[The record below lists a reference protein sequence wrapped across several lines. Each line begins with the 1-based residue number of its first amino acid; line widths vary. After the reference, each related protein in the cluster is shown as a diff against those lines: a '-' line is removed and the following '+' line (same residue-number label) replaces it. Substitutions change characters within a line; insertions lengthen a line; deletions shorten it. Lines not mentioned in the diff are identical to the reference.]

1 MGKIQ
6 LFEKKHKLALGC
18 GYVLYPLAKC
28 GSTLLLASLF
38 SQVFALITNSKN
50 QRQFLS
56 LVAINLLLV
65 AGCIFLMV
73 ISKCIIQIFLNK
85 AIIGLKKNYVT
96 HLQNMSLKELQ
107 GQHSGHWLSILEKD
121 IQKVETFL
129 GTTMIQSVL
138 PIVIGG
144 VCIISIFLKTWQI
157 GMVVLILSVS
167 SQIVN
172 KYYGKKHRYYQQT
185 IAEEEEKIQECET
198 DCIAGE
204 ETIRVYQLKSFVLDK
219 VEKLFCKVNEKE
231 DKYLEQ
237 RTLHY
242 FISGILGSLTMLTP
256 IVYGMLLV
264 SKGEYEISE
273 IMYSVQLCGNVGW
286 FLGSIAS
293 SIEEISKYKVSY
305 NRIKHVIEIEEDR
318 SSLIE
323 KKGTNYVLRAEKW
336 SVGYGEIKVIDEI
349 NFQVEK
355 GKYIVIVGK
364 SGNGKSTLLK
374 GIKGLAMSTGKLS
387 CDFDN
392 RKSQREVFGS
402 EIIYI
407 PQNVELFEDSF
418 LNILTYW
425 KKIDMEEIELCCKRC
440 CIHDFI
446 QKQPQGYETMIRE
459 RGSNLSGGQR
469 QRLAIARALL
479 KKPQVLLLDE
489 STSALDEKT
498 EKQLF
503 KNIREAYPQMTILS
517 VTHRLGEMENADEVW
532 KVENSNLEIM
542 SLN

>member
-256 IVYGMLLV
+256 IAYGMLLV

-273 IMYSVQLCGNVGW
+273 IMYSVQP
-286 FLGSIAS
+286 
-293 SIEEISKYKVSY
+293 VSY
-305 NRIKHVIEIEEDR
+305 THLDV
-318 SSLIE
+318 
-323 KKGTNYVLRAEKW
+323 Y
-336 SVGYGEIKVIDEI
+336 
-349 NFQVEK
+349 
-355 GKYIVIVGK
+355 
-364 SGNGKSTLLK
+364 
-374 GIKGLAMSTGKLS
+374 
-387 CDFDN
+387 
-392 RKSQREVFGS
+392 
-402 EIIYI
+402 
-407 PQNVELFEDSF
+407 
-418 LNILTYW
+418 
-425 KKIDMEEIELCCKRC
+425 KR
-440 CIHDFI
+440 
-446 QKQPQGYETMIRE
+446 Q
-459 RGSNLSGGQR
+459 
-469 QRLAIARALL
+469 
-479 KKPQVLLLDE
+479 
-489 STSALDEKT
+489 ALDS
-498 EKQLF
+498 
-503 KNIREAYPQMTILS
+503 A
-517 VTHRLGEMENADEVW
+517 
-532 KVENSNLEIM
+532 
-542 SLN
+542 

>member
-256 IVYGMLLV
+256 IAYGMLLV

-305 NRIKHVIEIEEDR
+305 NRIKHVIETEEDQVCFVE
-318 SSLIE
+318 E
-323 KKGTNYVLRAEKW
+323 KEKGYVLKAEKW
-336 SVGYGEIKVIDEI
+336 SVGYGDVKVINEI
-349 NFQVEK
+349 NFQAEK
-355 GKYIVIVGK
+355 GKYIVIAGESGK
-364 SGNGKSTLLK
+364 GKSTLLK
-374 GIKGLAMSTGKLS
+374 GIKGLLKSTGKLS
-387 CDFDN
+387 CNFEN
-392 RKSQREVFGS
+392 GKSEGVFNS
-402 EIIYI
+402 EMIYV
-407 PQNVELFEDSF
+407 PQNVELFEESF
-418 LNILTYW
+418 LNVLTYW
-425 KKIDMEEIELCCKRC
+425 KEIPMEV
-440 CIHDFI
+440 CIPRPAPGLGNIHLSCL
-446 QKQPQGYETMIRE
+446 K
-459 RGSNLSGGQR
+459 GSAF
-469 QRLAIARALL
+469 RL
-479 KKPQVLLLDE
+479 
-489 STSALDEKT
+489 
-498 EKQLF
+498 
-503 KNIREAYPQMTILS
+503 
-517 VTHRLGEMENADEVW
+517 
-532 KVENSNLEIM
+532 
-542 SLN
+542 